1 MCLCNMEIMF
11 CEIEQIILFK
21 HLSKRELAAFLS
33 MSYGT
38 LMCKLRGEYD
48 FTLNEAVKLKE
59 FLHSEL
65 SIEDLFVFTPRPE
78 NMKIPLQ

>member
-1 MCLCNMEIMF
+1 MAL
-11 CEIEQIILFK
+11 
-21 HLSKRELAAFLS
+21 FLS

-59 FLHSEL
+59 FLHTDMSVE
-65 SIEDLFVFTPRPE
+65 ELFVFTPKPE
-78 NMKIPLQ
+78 NLKISLQ